1 MRRESSPE
9 HPEHPQHLEQP
20 QHPEQPQRPGQPQRP
35 ERKKPGHGRLRRRL
49 LGPQNRNLW
58 FWVFVGPFAIGLGL
72 FTYVPLAWS
81 VYLSFFDAHNTVS
94 PTRFVGLDNY
104 TAMLRDNAF
113 TDSLVTFGVFTA
125 FIVPATY
132 VLSLALAVMVN
143 RVERFQA
150 FFRSVFFLPVACSY
164 VVASLIWKMSLFSG
178 VRFGLANTVLG
189 WFGADGVAWLSTTDP
204 PWYWLVI
211 VTVRLWLQAGFYMV
225 LFLAGLQR
233 ISPRLYEAAAVDG
246 ARPGWQ
252 VFRYI
257 TFPQLRA
264 TSVAVVLLLVINA
277 FQAFDEFYNLL
288 SDARGYPP
296 YARPPLV
303 YLYYTALGQEQNLGL
318 GSAGAVILALIIAV
332 VTLVQARWFGL
343 GRKEE

>member
-1 MRRESSPE
+1 MSAPGTTRRKSPGR
-9 HPEHPQHLEQP
+9 
-20 QHPEQPQRPGQPQRP
+20 RPGARLGRHPGKRPGKRPGKQR
-35 ERKKPGHGRLRRRL
+35 
-49 LGPQNRNLW
+49 NRAFW
-58 FWVFVGPFAIGLGL
+58 FWTFVGPFVAGLAL

-81 VYLSFFDAHNTVS
+81 VYLSLFDAHNTVS
-94 PTRFVGLDNY
+94 PTDFVGLGNY
-104 TAMLRDNAF
+104 TAMLGDPAF
-113 TDSLVTFGVFTA
+113 RSSLVTFAVFTA

-132 VLSLALAVMVN
+132 ALSLGLALAVN
-143 RVERFQA
+143 RLRFAQA
-150 FFRSVFFLPVACSY
+150 FFRSVFFLPAACSY
-164 VVASLIWKMSLFSG
+164 VVAAMVWKLSVFNG

-189 WFGADGVAWLSTTDP
+189 WFGAEPVAWLASTDP

-233 ISPRLYEAAAVDG
+233 VPVRLYEAAALDG

-252 VFRYI
+252 TFRHI
-257 TFPQLRA
+257 TFPALRA
-264 TSVAVVLLLVINA
+264 TSVAVVLLLVVGA

-288 SDARGYPP
+288 SDSRGYPP

-303 YLYYTALGQEQNLGL
+303 YLYYTALGQGQDLGL

-332 VTLVQARWFGL
+332 VTVVQARVSGL

>member
-1 MRRESSPE
+1 MTGARQAGGDRS
-9 HPEHPQHLEQP
+9 
-20 QHPEQPQRPGQPQRP
+20 RD
-35 ERKKPGHGRLRRRL
+35 RRRA
-49 LGPQNRNLW
+49 LW
-58 FWVFVGPFAIGLGL
+58 FWVFVGPFAAGTAL
-72 FTYVPLAWS
+72 FTYVPLLWS
-81 VYLSFFDAHNTVS
+81 AGLSFFDARNTVT
-94 PTRFVGLDNY
+94 PTDFVGLDNY
-104 TAMLRDNAF
+104 TAVLTDDAF
-113 TDSLVTFGVFTA
+113 LDSLGTFALFTA

-132 VLSLALAVMVN
+132 ALSLALALMVN
-143 RVERFQA
+143 RVRRAQA
-150 FFRSVFFLPVACSY
+150 FFRSVFFLPAACSY
-164 VVASLIWKMSLFSG
+164 VVAALIWKMSLFSG

-189 WFGADGVAWLSTTDP
+189 WFGADPVPWLATTHP

-233 ISPRLYEAAAVDG
+233 IDPVLYEAAAVDG

-252 VFRYI
+252 VLRTI
-257 TFPQLRA
+257 TLPQLRA

-303 YLYYTALGQEQNLGL
+303 YLYYTALGQGQNLGV
-318 GSAGAVILALIIAV
+318 GSAGAVVLALVIAV
-332 VTLVQARWFGL
+332 VTVGQARWLRL
-343 GRKEE
+343 GRSDADG

>member
-1 MRRESSPE
+1 M
-9 HPEHPQHLEQP
+9 
-20 QHPEQPQRPGQPQRP
+20 
-35 ERKKPGHGRLRRRL
+35 
-49 LGPQNRNLW
+49 W
-58 FWVFVGPFAIGLGL
+58 
-72 FTYVPLAWS
+72 
-81 VYLSFFDAHNTVS
+81 LSFFDAHNTVT
-94 PTRFVGLDNY
+94 PTDFVGLDNY
-104 TAMLRDNAF
+104 SEILGDPSF
-113 TDSLVTFGVFTA
+113 ISSLVTFGVFSL

-132 VLSLALAVMVN
+132 GLSLALALMVA
-143 RVERFQA
+143 RLRFAQA
-150 FFRSVFFLPVACSY
+150 FFRSVFFLPTACSY
-164 VVASLIWKMSLFSG
+164 VVAAMIWKLSIFNG

-189 WFGADGVAWLSTTDP
+189 WFGGSDIAWLSTTTP

-225 LFLAGLQR
+225 ILLAGLQR
-233 ISPRLYEAAAVDG
+233 IPRTLYEAAAVDG

-252 VFRYI
+252 VFRHI

-288 SDARGYPP
+288 STARGYPP

-303 YLYYTALGQEQNLGL
+303 YLYYVALGQGQNLGL

-332 VTLVQARWFGL
+332 VAVVQARWFGL
-343 GRKEE
+343 GRQED

>member
-1 MRRESSPE
+1 MATQTTEGAK
-9 HPEHPQHLEQP
+9 
-20 QHPEQPQRPGQPQRP
+20 RPLG
-35 ERKKPGHGRLRRRL
+35 RRL
-49 LGPQNRNLW
+49 LGPQNRYLW
-58 FWVFVGPFAIGLGL
+58 FWVFVGPFAAGLAL
-72 FTYVPLAWS
+72 FTYVPLLWS
-81 VYLSFFDAHNTVS
+81 VWLSFFDAHNTVT
-94 PTRFVGLDNY
+94 PTDFVGLDNY
-104 TAMLRDNAF
+104 SEILGDPSF
-113 TDSLVTFGVFTA
+113 ISSLVTFVVFSL

-132 VLSLALAVMVN
+132 GLSLALALMVAGL
-143 RVERFQA
+143 RFAQA
-150 FFRSVFFLPVACSY
+150 FFRSVFFLPTACSY
-164 VVASLIWKMSLFSG
+164 VVAAMVWKLSIFNG

-189 WFGADGVAWLSTTDP
+189 WFGGSDIAWLSTTSP

-225 LFLAGLQR
+225 ILLAGLQR
-233 ISPRLYEAAAVDG
+233 IPRTLYEAAAVDG

-288 SDARGYPP
+288 STARGYPP

-303 YLYYTALGQEQNLGL
+303 YLYYVALGQGQNLGL

-332 VTLVQARWFGL
+332 VAVVQARWFGL
-343 GRKEE
+343 GRQED

>member
-1 MRRESSPE
+1 V
-9 HPEHPQHLEQP
+9 
-20 QHPEQPQRPGQPQRP
+20 
-35 ERKKPGHGRLRRRL
+35 
-49 LGPQNRNLW
+49 W
-58 FWVFVGPFAIGLGL
+58 
-72 FTYVPLAWS
+72 
-81 VYLSFFDAHNTVS
+81 LSFFDAHNTVT
-94 PTRFVGLDNY
+94 PTDFVGLDNY
-104 TAMLRDNAF
+104 SEILGDPSF
-113 TDSLVTFGVFTA
+113 ISSLVTFVVFSL

-132 VLSLALAVMVN
+132 GLSLALALMVA
-143 RVERFQA
+143 RLRFAQA
-150 FFRSVFFLPVACSY
+150 FFRSVFFLPTACSY
-164 VVASLIWKMSLFSG
+164 VVAAMIWKLSIFNG

-189 WFGADGVAWLSTTDP
+189 WFGGSDTAWLSTTSP

-225 LFLAGLQR
+225 ILLAGLQR
-233 ISPRLYEAAAVDG
+233 IPRTLYEAAAVDG

-288 SDARGYPP
+288 STARGYPP

-303 YLYYTALGQEQNLGL
+303 YLYYVALGQGQNLGL

-332 VTLVQARWFGL
+332 VAVVQARWFGL
-343 GRKEE
+343 GRQED